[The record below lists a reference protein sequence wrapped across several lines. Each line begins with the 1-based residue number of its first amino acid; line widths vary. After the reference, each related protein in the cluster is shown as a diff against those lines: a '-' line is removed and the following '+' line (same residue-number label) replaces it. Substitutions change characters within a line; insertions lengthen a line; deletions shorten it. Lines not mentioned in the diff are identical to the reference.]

1 MKARINKHLAILRTL
16 ASRHHGKLPSA
27 KWLNEHGYFTSY
39 DLIRGAGL
47 LKNFRRA
54 YAR

>member
-1 MKARINKHLAILRTL
+1 MKVRIKKHVARLRMLAR
-16 ASRHHGKLPSA
+16 RNRGKLPSA

-47 LKNFRRA
+47 LKNFKRA